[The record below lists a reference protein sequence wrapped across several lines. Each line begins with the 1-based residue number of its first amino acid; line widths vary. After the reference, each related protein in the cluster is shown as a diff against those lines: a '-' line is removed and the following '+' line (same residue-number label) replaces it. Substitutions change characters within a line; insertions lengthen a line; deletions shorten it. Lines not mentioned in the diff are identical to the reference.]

1 MIAAPEDGDL
11 HLEVLSR
18 LMTMLMDETFR
29 NELLSAKTA
38 DEFISVIDRKESEK
52 YPENPV
58 PAAKK
63 EGYRILAVT
72 ACPTGIA
79 HTYMAAEALE
89 KAGEEMGIPL
99 KAETNGSGG
108 AKNVLTKEE
117 IAAADG
123 IIIAADK
130 SVEMGRFDG
139 KKLISVKV
147 SDGIKKPKEL
157 IERVMSDSAPVYHH
171 TGAKSSE
178 KDTDTEGFGRNIQTP
193 DERRVEYAP
202 VCRCGRYIYCAR
214 LPD

>member
-1 MIAAPEDGDL
+1 
-11 HLEVLSR
+11 
-18 LMTMLMDETFR
+18 
-29 NELLSAKTA
+29 
-38 DEFISVIDRKESEK
+38 
-52 YPENPV
+52 
-58 PAAKK
+58 
-63 EGYRILAVT
+63 
-72 ACPTGIA
+72 
-79 HTYMAAEALE
+79 MAAEALE

-178 KDTDTEGFGRNIQTP
+178 KDTDTENFGRKIYKHLMNGVSNMLPFVVAGGIFIALAFLIDTLMGAPQDANFGTNSP
-193 DERRVEYAP
+193 VAAFFKTIGGYAFNFMIP
-202 VCRCGRYIYCAR
+202 VLSAFIAKSIADRPGFLVGLVGGLLATTGSTFTAVGGDV
-214 LPD
+214 P